1 MKYLIIIFF
10 TLVNSLHSQSIKV
23 NDTDFSKGKMGNIQE
38 ITLDDIVKFHGHRCD
53 GLIEGFLALRE
64 ALLYLYPDGVVDRT
78 NTRIV
83 SKSSPCLTDAA
94 IYLTGGRYQYNSF
107 YVDDKVRGFYFVQ
120 RLDTGKGVYVERNA
134 DVKPT
139 LIDSLNMLAN
149 AGKLDACELASL
161 KLYEDNYGTSL
172 LGKNA
177 WELFTLNAEV
187 HKTKWIWKP
196 KANTNYTKTD
206 VINKAIGTCDINANI
221 KPIFLS
227 LSPADFDKEINNNIN
242 NNYVVL
248 DVRTPEEISET
259 GRIKYSQN
267 INFLADDFE
276 NKIHNLN
283 KEKTY
288 FVYCRSGKRSFEA
301 MKIMKENGFKKL
313 VMLDGGILAWEA
325 SELPLL
331 KY

>member
-1 MKYLIIIFF
+1 MKYIIIIFITF
-10 TLVNSLHSQSIKV
+10 VSSLYGQSIKV
-23 NDTDFSKGKMGNIQE
+23 NDTDFSKGKLGNIQE

-83 SKSSPCLTDAA
+83 SKSAPCNADVA

-120 RLDTGKGVYVERNA
+120 RLDTGKGVYVERKA
-134 DVKPT
+134 GVKPP
-139 LIDSLNMLAN
+139 LIDSLNMLAI

-161 KLYEDNYGTSL
+161 KLYEDHYGNSL

-177 WELFTLNAEV
+177 SEIFTLYSETP
-187 HKTKWIWKP
+187 KTKWSWKP
-196 KANTNYTKTD
+196 KAKNNYTKTD
-206 VINKAIGTCDINANI
+206 VINKAMGTCDIKTNHKN
-221 KPIFLS
+221 IFLS
-227 LSPADFDKEINNNIN
+227 LPPADFYKEINHDIN
-242 NNYVVL
+242 NHVVL
-248 DVRTPEEISET
+248 DIRPPEEISET

-267 INFLADDFE
+267 INFHEDDFA
-276 NKIHNLN
+276 NKVRSLN

-288 FVYCRSGKRSFEA
+288 FVYCRSGQISFEA

-313 VMLDGGILAWEA
+313 IMLDGGILAWAA
-325 SELPLL
+325 SELPLI
-331 KY
+331 KS